1 VIASLGSLLCSAF
14 LRKRKSLY
22 RKQPTQ
28 HPKKTISMEATA
40 MTVVRHLIVEG
51 SSSSVDSGGARTT
64 SYHTLYLPHAIQETD
79 QQCFATDGALLSDM
93 LGRQSSVIAAFKDG
107 LNILFIQ
114 AGQNDLRSTDASVW
128 LTAFSEYLAKFQD
141 AIRSPGK
148 LVRLGISTHNPR
160 NEIPFN
166 ANRAIADPALRL
178 FPSEGKCDFVVD
190 WAADPTWGPDVAAAN
205 QALYPD
211 GTHPSQ
217 AGQSNMETN
226 YFRPALNFLFPPLT

>member
-1 VIASLGSLLCSAF
+1 
-14 LRKRKSLY
+14 
-22 RKQPTQ
+22 
-28 HPKKTISMEATA
+28 MTA
-40 MTVVRHLIVEG
+40 VRHLIIEG
-51 SSSSVDSGGARTT
+51 SSSSVDGGGAGTT

-79 QQCFATDGALLSDM
+79 QQSFASDGALLSDM
-93 LGRQSSVIAAFKDG
+93 LDRQSAVIAAFKDG

-128 LTAFSEYLAKFQD
+128 LPAFSDYLAKFQN
-141 AIRSPGK
+141 AIKSSGK
-148 LVRLGISTHNPR
+148 LVRLGLSTHNPR

-190 WAADPTWGPDVAAAN
+190 WAADPTWGPDAAAAN

-217 AGQSNMETN
+217 AGQSNMEAK
-226 YFRPALNFLFPPLT
+226 YFRPALNSLTAPSA

>member
-1 VIASLGSLLCSAF
+1 MNI
-14 LRKRKSLY
+14 
-22 RKQPTQ
+22 
-28 HPKKTISMEATA
+28 
-40 MTVVRHLIVEG
+40 VRHLIVEG
-51 SSSSVDSGGARTT
+51 SSSSVDNGGAGTT

-79 QQCFATDGALLSDM
+79 QKCFATDGAVLVDM
-93 LGRQSSVIAAFKDG
+93 LDRQPAVIAALKDG

-114 AGQNDLRSTDASVW
+114 AGQNDLRSTDPFVW
-128 LTAFSEYLAKFQD
+128 LTAFSDYLSKFRD
-141 AIRSPGK
+141 AIESSGK

-160 NEIPFN
+160 NENNFN

-190 WAADPTWGPDVAAAN
+190 WAADPTWGPDSAAAN

-217 AGQSNMETN
+217 GGQSNMEAN
-226 YFRPALNFLFPPLT
+226 YFRPAVNSLFPHLT